1 MKRRILYPRKYPL
14 WVKGFL
20 GLSWCAIL
28 GLMVFPIAPQEVV
41 DEAASTLYDQDAQIL
56 ARYPTQDN
64 YWRFKP
70 QLETIDP
77 NFIKALLAI
86 EDERFFVHSGV
97 DLAAILRAAKSWY
110 DKGEVVSGASTIT
123 MQLVRQYKPRDR
135 VMSSKLIESVAAL
148 KYELLYSK
156 NNILEQYLTRISY
169 GGNIQGIEAATW
181 RYFGKKPQ
189 QLTWD
194 EIALLIA
201 LPQAPEARRPDR
213 HPVAAKAGRD
223 RIIDRLVKANL
234 LSQDLGNEAKETPV
248 PREMFTFPS
257 YFDIGAPL
265 LLTKKKDVESFIDPK
280 VQNLSHDTLHMGLNG
295 EARPVNAS
303 VIIVENKT
311 RQVIGHVTAGKQ
323 DHEGGWLDLTRA
335 VRSPGS
341 TLKPFIYGLAMS
353 DGKAN
358 THSAIMDAPTRF
370 GAYQP
375 ENFNRRY
382 HGNVRLKDALKH
394 SLNVPAVAAL
404 EQVGAARFEALLASA
419 GAVPRL
425 SSRRDKDSGLSL
437 ALGGAGMTAV
447 DLATLYTGLANDG
460 NVGPLL
466 WTKDQIITQDD
477 IQILPKAVAKDI
489 IKVLAS
495 ATPPV
500 GRIPGALVKDRPQI
514 AYKTGTS
521 YGARDSWAAGYT
533 KAHTVIVWV
542 GRPDGAP
549 RPGETGRRSAAPLL
563 FDIFDRM
570 ALGSDYQGHGTR
582 EIGVP
587 RTQKTALPFKTVL
600 NTGPQISFP
609 SDGSEVLVK
618 TEKSDLNLRAQ
629 SSQNLRFYV
638 NGEKLEVKYGS
649 AKFKPKTAGFYT
661 LKVVDSEGR
670 TARSRFRVFLSDNL
684 RDAPF

>member
-1 MKRRILYPRKYPL
+1 MRRRFIYPL
-14 WVKGFL
+14 WLKGFL
-20 GLSWCAIL
+20 ALTWCAIL
-28 GLMVFPIAPQEVV
+28 SLLAFPVATQEVR
-41 DEAASTLYDQDAQIL
+41 DEVGATLYDTHGQVL

-64 YWRFKP
+64 YWRFAV
-70 QLETIDP
+70 QLEDIDP
-77 NFIKALLAI
+77 LFIQALLAI
-86 EDERFFVHSGV
+86 EDECYFTHSGV
-97 DLAAILRAAKSWY
+97 DIPAILRALKSWRET
-110 DKGEVVSGASTIT
+110 GEVVSGASTIT

-135 VMSSKLIESVAAL
+135 VLASKFIESIAAI
-148 KYELLYSK
+148 KYEFIYTK

-181 RYFGKKPQ
+181 RYYGKKPE

-213 HPVAAKAGRD
+213 HPVGAKAGRD
-223 RIIDRLVKANL
+223 RILDRLVRAGL
-234 LSQDLGNEAKETPV
+234 LTQIIADEAKEIPV
-248 PREMFTFPS
+248 PREIYNFPS
-257 YFDIGAPL
+257 ESDIGAPL
-265 LLTKKKDVESFIDPK
+265 LFVKGQDVKSYIDPK
-280 VQNLSHDTLHMGLNG
+280 VQNLAHETLRMALN
-295 EARPVNAS
+295 RDKRTVNAS
-303 VIIVENKT
+303 VVIVENKT
-311 RQVIGHVTAGKQ
+311 RHVIGHVTAGKRE
-323 DHEGGWLDLTRA
+323 HEGGWLDLTRSI
-335 VRSPGS
+335 RSPGS

-358 THSAIMDAPTRF
+358 ANSPIMDMPTRF

-382 HGNVRLKDALKH
+382 HGTVRLKDALKH

-419 GAVPRL
+419 GASPRL
-425 SSRRDKDSGLSL
+425 SSHREKDSGLSL
-437 ALGGAGMTAV
+437 ALGGAGMQAV

-460 NVGPLL
+460 KVAPLI
-466 WTKDQIITQDD
+466 WTKNQKISQDTV
-477 IQILPKAVAKDI
+477 QILPKNVAKEVT
-489 IKVLAS
+489 KVLAS
-495 ATPPV
+495 ATPPQ
-500 GRIPGALVKDRPQI
+500 GRMPGTLAEGRPSI

-533 KAHTVIVWV
+533 QSYTVIVWV

-570 ALGSDYQGHGTR
+570 AVESNYPKASLKQR
-582 EIGVP
+582 EKP
-587 RTQKTALPFKTVL
+587 RTKKTDLPFKTAL
-600 NTGPQISFP
+600 NSGPQISFP

-618 TEKSDLNLRAQ
+618 AKASGLNLRAQ
-629 SSQNLRFYV
+629 SSRDLRFYV

-649 AKFKPKTAGFYT
+649 AKFKPETSGFYT

-670 TARSRFRVFLSDNL
+670 SARSRFRVFLSDNL
-684 RDAPF
+684 PNTPL